1 MVALKQRLDDGDILV
16 LDGATGP
23 ELERRGAPMSAGAWC
38 AFATEL
44 APQIL
49 LETHEDYI
57 RSGAD
62 IITAN
67 TFSNARHMLEQEGA
81 GDRVAHLTRQAVEIA
96 QRARDRASG
105 GREIAVALSLS
116 HQMPMIPGEARDDPS
131 LRPSPGVVLANFQ
144 EVAAAGCE
152 AGVDLILLEMM
163 SRPIHMD
170 LALEAAGETGLPYWC
185 GLSARSVDG
194 KIVSFVW
201 EDYPFSDCVDAALKG
216 SPDVVGVMH
225 SNVHATGPALDILR
239 RRWKGPMSAYPDSG
253 FFRMPEWQFTDI
265 IAPADLVCEAR
276 HWIGKGVRALGGCCG
291 LGIDH
296 IEALASL
303 RGGPGSIA
311 GRPAP

>member
-1 MVALKQRLDDGDILV
+1 MVTLNQRLDGGDILV
-16 LDGATGP
+16 LDGATGT
-23 ELERRGAPMSAGAWC
+23 ELERRGAPMSSGAWC
-38 AFATEL
+38 ALATEL
-44 APQIL
+44 APQVL
-49 LETHEDYI
+49 LEIHEDYI

-81 GDRVAHLTRQAVEIA
+81 GDRVAHLTRRAVEIA
-96 QRARDRASG
+96 QRARDRTSG
-105 GREIAVALSLS
+105 GRDVAVALSLS
-116 HQMPMIPGEARDDPS
+116 HQMPMIPGDARDDPS
-131 LRPSPGVVLANFQ
+131 LRPTPDVVLANFQ

-163 SRPIHMD
+163 SRPMHMD
-170 LALEAAGETGLPYWC
+170 LALEAASETGLPYWC

-194 KIVSFVW
+194 KIVSYVW
-201 EDYPFSDCVDAALKG
+201 EDYPFSDCVETALKG
-216 SPDVVGVMH
+216 RPDVVGVMH

-265 IAPADLVCEAR
+265 IAPADLVSEAR
-276 HWIGKGVRALGGCCG
+276 HWIDKGVRVLGGCCG

-296 IEALASL
+296 IEALAGL
-303 RGGPGSIA
+303 RGGSGSIA

>member
-1 MVALKQRLDDGDILV
+1 MVALNLRLDRGDILV
-16 LDGATGP
+16 LDGATGT
-23 ELERRGAPMSAGAWC
+23 ELERRGAPMSTGAWC
-38 AFATEL
+38 ALATDY
-44 APQIL
+44 APQTL
-49 LETHEDYI
+49 LEIHEDYI

-81 GDRVAHLTRQAVEIA
+81 GDRVAPLTRQAVEIA

-105 GREIAVALSLS
+105 GRDVAVALSLS
-116 HQMPMIPGEARDDPS
+116 HQMPVIPGDARDDPS
-131 LRPSPGVVLANFQ
+131 LWPSSAVVFANLQ
-144 EVAAAGCE
+144 EVVAAGCE

-163 SRPIHMD
+163 SRPMHMD
-170 LALEAAGETGLPYWC
+170 LALEAVEESGLPFWC

-194 KIVSFVW
+194 KIVSYVW
-201 EDYPFSDCVDAALKG
+201 EDYPFSDCVETALKG
-216 SPDVVGVMH
+216 RPDVVGVMH
-225 SNVHATGPALDILR
+225 SNVHATGPALDIVR

-253 FFRMPEWQFTDI
+253 FFRMPEWQFVDI

-296 IEALASL
+296 IEALAGL
-303 RGGPGSIA
+303 KGDCGPIA
-311 GRPAP
+311 GRMAP